1 MEVDDKYKIMNIE
14 NESGNSDF
22 IKNFKNLDIENYFKE
37 NDGNNKIVFAQKYVE
52 MMLLKPDA
60 QQFIPSWIYEI
71 KKYFEEN

>member
-1 MEVDDKYKIMNIE
+1 MDLLTYTV
-14 NESGNSDF
+14 
-22 IKNFKNLDIENYFKE
+22 NYFKE